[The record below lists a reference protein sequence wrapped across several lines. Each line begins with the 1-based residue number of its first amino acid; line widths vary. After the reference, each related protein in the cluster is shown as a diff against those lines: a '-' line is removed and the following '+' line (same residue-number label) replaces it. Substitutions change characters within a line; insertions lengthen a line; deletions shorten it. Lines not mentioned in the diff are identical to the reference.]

1 MAAEILAG
9 IATGIREAAGEV
21 AGLALVV
28 AVVAALAWYGQR
40 QEVRRQEVRRVDE
53 RRARAEAR
61 RRPPALDPAE
71 CGTAVDPWPDADDD
85 NEVARLDR
93 WDVLLPAGAW

>member
-40 QEVRRQEVRRVDE
+40 QEARRIDE

-71 CGTAVDPWPDADDD
+71 CGTPVDPWPDADDD
-85 NEVARLDR
+85 HEVSRLDR
-93 WDVLLPAGAW
+93 WDVLLPAGVW

>member
-1 MAAEILAG
+1 MAADILAG

-21 AGLALVV
+21 AGLALITAVV
-28 AVVAALAWYGQR
+28 AVLAWYG
-40 QEVRRQEVRRVDE
+40 RRQEVRRAAE

-71 CGTAVDPWPDADDD
+71 LPDAVDPWPDADDD
-85 NEVARLDR
+85 HEMFRLNR
-93 WDVLLPAGAW
+93 WDVLLPAGVW

>member
-1 MAAEILAG
+1 MTAVLEG

-28 AVVAALAWYGQR
+28 AVVAALAWYG
-40 QEVRRQEVRRVDE
+40 RRQEIRRLDE
-53 RRARAEAR
+53 RRARADAR

-71 CGTAVDPWPDADDD
+71 LPAAVDPWPDADDD
-85 NEVARLDR
+85 QEVSRLNR
-93 WDVLLPAGAW
+93 WDVLLPAGVW

>member
-1 MAAEILAG
+1 MAADILAG

-28 AVVAALAWYGQR
+28 AVVAALAWYG
-40 QEVRRQEVRRVDE
+40 RRQEIRRADE

-61 RRPPALDPAE
+61 RQPPALDPAE
-71 CGTAVDPWPDADDD
+71 CGTAVDSWPDADDD
-85 NEVARLDR
+85 QEESRLNR
-93 WDVLLPAGAW
+93 WDVPLLAGVW